1 MESDKEKIIK
11 EFNKVKALGFVP
23 SHRKN
28 NTGIGKT
35 FEDYIG
41 VVENN
46 LAEPDLFG
54 FEIKAHREE
63 ASSYV
68 TLFTKAPSFP
78 KKANT
83 YLNNKYGEPYTEP
96 EEKIGLNKLHTSIF
110 ANSYNTFAN
119 KLSFKLINDRVQ
131 RTIKI
136 GVYEKDTHNLIDD
149 TVGYNY
155 DALEKILKT
164 KLHNLFYVGAERRYN
179 CKGEEE
185 FNFNT
190 AEIYTEPSF
199 EKFLDLIDDGTI
211 MFDIRIGSYDN
222 GKAHDHGSGFRIL
235 QPNIKLLYGKCEK
248 V

>member
-1 MESDKEKIIK
+1 M
-11 EFNKVKALGFVP
+11 
-23 SHRKN
+23 
-28 NTGIGKT
+28 
-35 FEDYIG
+35 
-41 VVENN
+41 ENN

-63 ASSYV
+63 ANSYV
-68 TLFTKAPSFP
+68 TLFTKAPTFP
-78 KKANT
+78 KKLILILIISMEN
-83 YLNNKYGEPYTEP
+83 LIQSQKK
-96 EEKIGLNKLHTSIF
+96 KIGLNKLHTSIF

-131 RTIKI
+131 KTVRI
-136 GVYEKDTHNLIDD
+136 GVYDKDTHTLIDD

-155 DALEKILKT
+155 DALEKILKI
-164 KLHNLFYVGAERRYN
+164 KLHNLFYVGAKRRYN
-179 CKGEEE
+179 CKGVEE

-211 MFDIRIGSYDN
+211 MFDIRIGSYAN
-222 GKAHDHGSGFRIL
+222 GKTHDHGSGFRIL
-235 QPNIKLLYGKCEK
+235 QPNIKLLYGKHET